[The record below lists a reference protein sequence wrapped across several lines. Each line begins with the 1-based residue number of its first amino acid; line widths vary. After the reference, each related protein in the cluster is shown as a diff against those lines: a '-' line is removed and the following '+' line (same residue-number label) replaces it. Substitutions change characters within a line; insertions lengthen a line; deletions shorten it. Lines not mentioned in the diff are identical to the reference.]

1 MQVTAWICV
10 AGIAVVYLYG
20 LFTGDIVGQT
30 QSAAQSRTT
39 AETPASGWAGS
50 AEIDTATLGGQ
61 VEMLRREIHALK
73 QRELVLETRIADLQS
88 ALGPMTSSL
97 TTNPRGVG
105 NLRSPRARPTTPSV
119 AIARSPLPGSGFG
132 DGLNE
137 TSSIPIAATSQPTRT
152 LFAVELGQDP
162 SLDGLRRRWRGLL
175 AKHKRELKDL
185 EIRYVAVDPAA
196 PKDKA
201 RLKLIAG
208 PFSNAADA
216 AMLCAKLKARKRSC
230 QQTTFVGKKVVEEAI
245 AAEKTVSA
253 PDLPD
258 RKPSRRTN

>member
-30 QSAAQSRTT
+30 QSAAQIRTT
-39 AETPASGWAGS
+39 AEAPASGWAGS
-50 AEIDTATLGGQ
+50 GEIDTATLGGQ

-73 QRELVLETRIADLQS
+73 QRELVLETRVADLQS

-97 TTNPRGVG
+97 ANNAHGGAKT
-105 NLRSPRARPTTPSV
+105 ATPPV

-132 DGLNE
+132 DGLSE

-152 LFAVELGQDP
+152 QFAVELGQDP

-196 PKDKA
+196 PKNKA

-230 QQTTFVGKKVVEEAI
+230 SQTTFKGKKLGTEKGQDSAST
-245 AAEKTVSA
+245 AEKNVSA